1 MKRGSVNN
9 NKINLSAELVEINF
23 IEIGICQ
30 LSPDCVFLIFQ
41 MESSHP
47 SRKYSFR
54 ARFFLSNGLPD
65 SFHPLSASVSSHRF
79 YPRENFT
86 NHSSEQYP
94 FANKSRKIKA
104 RPCPSPRVEN
114 ALHPHD
120 GSASL
125 RLVNQQRIVSSTIG
139 GVTMHSRNW
148 RPTPVVGSVE
158 L

>member
-23 IEIGICQ
+23 IEFGICQ
-30 LSPDCVFLIFQ
+30 LSTDCVFLIFQ

-114 ALHPHD
+114 VA
-120 GSASL
+120 SA
-125 RLVNQQRIVSSTIG
+125 RWIRESSPRKSTTNRVIDN
-139 GVTMHSRNW
+139 R
-148 RPTPVVGSVE
+148 RRDDAFA
-158 L
+158 

>member
-54 ARFFLSNGLPD
+54 ARFFLSNGLFSPAFRFRFIP
-65 SFHPLSASVSSHRF
+65 SLLS
-79 YPRENFT
+79 T
-86 NHSSEQYP
+86 
-94 FANKSRKIKA
+94 
-104 RPCPSPRVEN
+104 
-114 ALHPHD
+114 
-120 GSASL
+120 
-125 RLVNQQRIVSSTIG
+125 
-139 GVTMHSRNW
+139 
-148 RPTPVVGSVE
+148 
-158 L
+158 